1 MEYSMI
7 RYLYNYLIFQYG
19 NKKAKRVSLMSLRFK
34 KKERK
39 RNIKVI
45 ESTEFLK
52 NSQTINN
59 YY

>member
-7 RYLYNYLIFQYG
+7 RYLYNYLIFQYR

-52 NSQTINN
+52 NSQTTNN